1 MLKIHN
7 LKPSKGSKPRKKIL
21 GRGES
26 SGHGGQSTR
35 GNKGHK
41 ARSGYHRVGN
51 FEGGQ
56 MPLIRRIPKRGF
68 THKGRIKFKTI
79 NICQISKKF
88 NNGEIVSPETLV
100 EKNLLKS
107 QDYFIKILGE
117 GKIDINV
124 EVHAHAFSEKAKN
137 SIEKAGGRVIVLNKN
152 KK

>member
-7 LKPSKGSKPRKKIL
+7 LKPSTGSKHRKKIL

-41 ARSGYHRVGN
+41 ARSGFHLAGN

-56 MPLIRRIPKRGF
+56 MPLVRRIPKRGF
-68 THKGRIKFKTI
+68 NHPEKIRVRTVNISQI
-79 NICQISKKF
+79 NSRF
-88 NNGEIVSPETLV
+88 SAGETVSPETLAKKGII
-100 EKNLLKS
+100 KN
-107 QDYFIKILGE
+107 QNCFVKILGE
-117 GKIDINV
+117 GKLDKVLDVCANT
-124 EVHAHAFSEKAKN
+124 FSEKAK
-137 SIEKAGGRVIVLNKN
+137 SLIEKAGGKITVL